1 MLWRVEGP
9 LAEVEFLELGDL
21 PAQVGFNT
29 LQKNKTL
36 TYQIR
41 ATFYLE
47 LFFTAYF
54 LRNETSQPKNCKST
68 CQERAR
74 LQRCVAAV
82 PGVAAPGSEARVWQ
96 TPRSETN
103 NLCQNVML

>member
-41 ATFYLE
+41 ATFYLD
-47 LFFTAYF
+47 LFFTVYY
-54 LRNETSQPKNCKST
+54 L
-68 CQERAR
+68 
-74 LQRCVAAV
+74 
-82 PGVAAPGSEARVWQ
+82 
-96 TPRSETN
+96 
-103 NLCQNVML
+103 